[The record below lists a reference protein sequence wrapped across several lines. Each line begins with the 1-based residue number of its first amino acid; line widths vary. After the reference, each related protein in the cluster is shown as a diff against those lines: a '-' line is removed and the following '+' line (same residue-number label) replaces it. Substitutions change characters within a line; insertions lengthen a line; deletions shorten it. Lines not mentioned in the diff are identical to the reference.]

1 MMKKRLAV
9 LVFIG
14 ALTLTGCQSAE
25 AKREQQFVESMENIG
40 VSYDSV
46 VMNVLAKEWK
56 AENGDIYTFTK
67 EADGDISGKT
77 FTYTCGLNE
86 ENEIV
91 LQIVMDESKE
101 ERNYYVTTDE
111 TGYGLYLEPAG
122 GGERI
127 YILQTNVSLLGT
139 DDALVA
145 GLFGEWADKS
155 DNRYIFNEDGTMQI
169 KSSSSEREGTY
180 SVAETDN
187 GIILKLLFGADE
199 LEFHYEVKDDGQT
212 MELVAPGTETVHTW
226 TKQ

>member
-1 MMKKRLAV
+1 MKKRFAV
-9 LVFIG
+9 LAMIG
-14 ALTLTGCQSAE
+14 VLALTGCQAAE
-25 AKREQQFVESMENIG
+25 ADREKQFAESLEDAG

-67 EADGDISGKT
+67 DADGTISGEA
-77 FTYTCGLNE
+77 FTYTCGVDEN
-86 ENEIV
+86 NEIV
-91 LQIVMDESKE
+91 LQIVMDASE
-101 ERNYYVTTDE
+101 ETRNYYVTTDE

-169 KSSSSEREGTY
+169 KGSSGDREGTY

-187 GIILKLLFGADE
+187 GIILKMLFGADE
-199 LEFHYEVKDDGQT
+199 LEFNYEFSDDGHT